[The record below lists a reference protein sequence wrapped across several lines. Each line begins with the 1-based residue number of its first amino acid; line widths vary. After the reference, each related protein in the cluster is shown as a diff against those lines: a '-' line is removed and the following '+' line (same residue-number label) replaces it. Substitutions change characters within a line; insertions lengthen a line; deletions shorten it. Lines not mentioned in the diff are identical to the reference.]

1 MRKAQD
7 IDTVS
12 AIYPIRTGAIAPP
25 TIDMIKNE
33 EALLVCSPNP
43 LMDKAKIV
51 GNMIDSHKKH
61 KKKLLTPAIPD
72 VKIASIIANV
82 APRAHTINT
91 FSARILLMI
100 QLPPIRPTVNNPIPT
115 NESQRDASWAD
126 MLAFSVA

>member
-1 MRKAQD
+1 MRKAKD

-61 KKKLLTPAIPD
+61 KKKAAYTSHSRCKD
-72 VKIASIIANV
+72 CQY
-82 APRAHTINT
+82 H
-91 FSARILLMI
+91 
-100 QLPPIRPTVNNPIPT
+100 
-115 NESQRDASWAD
+115 SQ
-126 MLAFSVA
+126 